1 MLVCQK
7 LKVSEPGH
15 VTDAVAFF
23 GRQREHTVQGQ
34 KQSVCSVSVAALVS
48 LWLNAA
54 PAQTLT
60 KGASS
65 HDWPVHQ
72 PRPPRSLQA
81 FISEFILTVSGFG
94 LYLTLT
100 LPLPD
105 GERCFNHIISGT
117 TIVVGPQSS
126 RLPSLVQILT
136 PHPLP
141 KVTAEGDTPTL
152 GEHVSSES
160 ASCQGGVS
168 KRPSFHLLSDLT
180 LTGVATG

>member
-15 VTDAVAFF
+15 VTEAVAFF
-23 GRQREHTVQGQ
+23 GCQREHTVQGQ
-34 KQSVCSVSVAALVS
+34 KQSVCSASVAALVS

-81 FISEFILTVSGFG
+81 FISEFILTVSGRVPG
-94 LYLTLT
+94 L
-100 LPLPD
+100 
-105 GERCFNHIISGT
+105 RVISD
-117 TIVVGPQSS
+117 PN
-126 RLPSLVQILT
+126 
-136 PHPLP
+136 
-141 KVTAEGDTPTL
+141 ATPT
-152 GEHVSSES
+152 
-160 ASCQGGVS
+160 
-168 KRPSFHLLSDLT
+168 
-180 LTGVATG
+180 